1 MTELRHVARTSITAN
16 GRVLAP
22 GDALKSGSGD
32 IALSGGRNA
41 EVIVFNLPE
50 EANAE

>member
-1 MTELRHVARTSITAN
+1 VHVVRGSITAN
-16 GRVLAP
+16 GHALGP

-41 EVIVFNLPE
+41 EVIVFDLPG